1 MKWYGF
7 YLEMIEFISVLV
19 KIKMDK
25 ENVVDT

>member
-7 YLEMIEFISVLV
+7 YLEMIEFILVLV